1 MIENTVFRYDMEK
14 IAKIFDLELGEKFM
28 LFSKDGEYEGEYR
41 FEDYGLEGFFHDE
54 KEVYYKTIKV
64 LRGDYII
71 KKYPWKPKEG
81 EIVYIVEFDCFSES
95 FKPKK
100 FKYCNNLYFQ
110 MLYRLGLIFKT
121 EKEAEENIHLTMQ
134 LMGCNDF
141 IEWGNKNEKRLE
153 D

>member
-1 MIENTVFRYDMEK
+1 MNENKIVESKMTE
-14 IAKIFDLELGEKFM
+14 IAKLLNVELGETFKIKFDNGNISKNFYYLTERG
-28 LFSKDGEYEGEYR
+28 LFDESGER
-41 FEDYGLEGFFHDE
+41 MSDTL
-54 KEVYYKTIKV
+54 VRLLI
-64 LRGDYII
+64 GDFII

-81 EIVYIVEFDCFSES
+81 ELVYIVEFDYFSES

-100 FKYCNNLYFQ
+100 YKYCNSLYFQ

-134 LMGCNDF
+134 LMGCDDF